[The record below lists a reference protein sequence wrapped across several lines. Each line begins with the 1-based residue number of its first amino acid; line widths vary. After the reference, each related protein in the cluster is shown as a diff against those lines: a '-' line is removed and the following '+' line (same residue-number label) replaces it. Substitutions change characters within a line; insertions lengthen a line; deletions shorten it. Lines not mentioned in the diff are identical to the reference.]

1 MGIAIVKLDSFKRAF
16 QGILEVQAGAVHN
29 YEKDGDIPRMHFQCQ
44 LKISKGDTRSL
55 NDLKRHPSIF
65 QKTPI
70 RFLEDFGP

>member
-55 NDLKRHPSIF
+55 KVPLQRIF
-65 QKTPI
+65 RPFFFWL
-70 RFLEDFGP
+70 R